1 MRTLLENITKLIMPR
16 IFVYAGL
23 LLFLIIFYKTVMQ
36 RGCNIGYIIALLPF
50 ITIIVYLLL
59 KNPLWSF
66 IFLFIANYFV
76 MGASRYVSFQAGILM
91 DAIIFFCFAT
101 LLVKTTYAKIEWN
114 RVLNLLTL
122 ITSIWL
128 LFCILELLNP
138 KDVSIEN
145 WLSKVRGIAIYPF
158 AIVILISVLFY
169 KYKHLKLL
177 LFIWSILTLLGAFK
191 GFWQKVHGF
200 DSAEMYW
207 LFVGGANR
215 THILG
220 SGIRYFSFFTDAG
233 NYGSSMGFSMVVFSI
248 AAFYIKNKWLKI
260 YFFIVALSGGYGM
273 IISGTRGALAVPFAG
288 YALCVFLSKNWK
300 IAITVTIV
308 IISALFI
315 LNNTTIG
322 NSNQQIRRMRTA
334 FDQNDPS
341 LNVRLENQK
350 KLRKYM
356 ANLPFGTSIGFYGRT
371 VSKNDPDYKIT
382 QIPTDSWYVSIWIQT
397 GIVGLVLHIILL
409 SATIF
414 LGGYI
419 ILFKIR
425 NKELRGLLTAMLAG
439 TFGMLISSYGNEL
452 IGQFPNGYLFYA
464 CQTLVFM
471 GKYYDKELEEHEQLT

>member
-1 MRTLLENITKLIMPR
+1 MQELLGNITKLIKPR
-16 IFVYAGL
+16 IFVYTGL
-23 LLFLIIFYKTVMQ
+23 LVFIFIFYKAIMQ
-36 RGCNIGYIIALLPF
+36 RGCNIGYIIAFLPF
-50 ITIIVYLLL
+50 ITITIYLLL

-66 IFLFIANYFV
+66 LVLFITNYFV
-76 MGASRYVSFQAGILM
+76 MGASRYVPFQAGILM
-91 DAIIFFCFAT
+91 DTIIIFCFT
-101 LLVKTTYAKIEWN
+101 SLLIKTTYTKIKWN
-114 RVLNLLTL
+114 RVLNPLTI

-138 KDVSIEN
+138 KDISIEN
-145 WLSKVRGIAIYPF
+145 WFSKVRGIAIYPF

-191 GFWQKVHGF
+191 GFWQKVYGF
-200 DSAEMYW
+200 DSTETYW
-207 LFVGGANR
+207 LYIGGGNR

-220 SGIRYFSFFTDAG
+220 TGIRYFSFFTDAG

-260 YFFIVALSGGYGM
+260 YFFIVALSGGYGLA
-273 IISGTRGALAVPFAG
+273 ISGTRGALAVPFAG
-288 YALCVFLSKNWK
+288 YVLCVLLSKNWK
-300 IAITVTIV
+300 TAITVTIA
-308 IISALFI
+308 IISAFFI
-315 LNNTTIG
+315 LNYTTIG
-322 NSNQQIRRMRTA
+322 NSNQQMRRMRTA

-341 LNVRLENQK
+341 LNVRLQNQK

-356 ANLPFGTSIGFYGRT
+356 TDLPFGTSIGFYGRP
-371 VSKNDPDYKIT
+371 VNKNDPDYRIT
-382 QIPTDSWYVSIWIQT
+382 QIPTDSWFVSVWIQT
-397 GIVGLVLHIILL
+397 GVVGLTLHIILL
-409 SATIF
+409 TTTIV

-425 NKELRGLLTAMLAG
+425 NKELRGLLTAMLGG
-439 TFGMLISSYGNEL
+439 TFGMIISSYGNEL

-471 GKYYDKELEEHEQLT
+471 GKYYDKELEDHELLT